1 MKTAIL
7 LGALTGLLVGL
18 GYMLG
23 GSGLAIIALIFAGIM
38 NIATYWFSDKLALRM
53 AGAREVSAQE
63 EPGLHAI
70 VAEVAELAGVPKPK
84 VFIVN
89 NESPN

>member
-1 MKTAIL
+1 MSGLKTAIL

-18 GYMLG
+18 GYVIG

-53 AGAREVSAQE
+53 AGAHEVTREQE
-63 EPGLHAI
+63 PRLHAI
-70 VAEVAELAGVPKPK
+70 VEEVATLAGVPIP
-84 VFIVN
+84 
-89 NESPN
+89 STRSWR